1 MIGAPDLKVITLR
14 GIPVDLWRRSRD
26 WFRGL
31 VREFEIISSGQD
43 DDSVPIALLQFIQ
56 EAQERFA
63 QFGRSDARLD
73 QALDAGQESVDQTLQ
88 LPDVAAEASLE
99 LWDLI
104 RRAEE
109 FCRSGDMLTVVPPT
123 DVRDFVE
130 WYLSE
135 VAAQVEGADP
145 VPWPGPQAER

>member
-1 MIGAPDLKVITLR
+1 MIGAPDLKVIDLR

-31 VREFEIISSGQD
+31 VREFEIISSGVD
-43 DDSVPIALLQFIQ
+43 DDSVPAALLQFIQ

-63 QFGRSDARLD
+63 QFGDSDARLD
-73 QALDAGQESVDQTLQ
+73 QALDAGQESVDQSLH
-88 LPDVAAEASLE
+88 LPDVAAQASLE

-104 RRAEE
+104 LRAEE
-109 FCRSGDMLTVVPPT
+109 FCRSGDMLTMVPPA

-130 WYLSE
+130 WYLGE
-135 VAAQVEGADP
+135 VARQVEGAEP
-145 VPWPGPQAER
+145 RSWPEHQAER